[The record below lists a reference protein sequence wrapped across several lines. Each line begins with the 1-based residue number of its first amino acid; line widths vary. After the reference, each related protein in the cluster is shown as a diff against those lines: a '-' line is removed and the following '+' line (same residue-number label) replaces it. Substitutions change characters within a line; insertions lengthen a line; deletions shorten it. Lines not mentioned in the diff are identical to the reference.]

1 MPKSEF
7 QSTLLDS
14 RLQDLPRNIAPERD
28 LWPSIERNIQR
39 SQRRLLTVA
48 IAAGVAV
55 ISIALVLN
63 FSLQPAT
70 EENLAVIPSTG
81 KSLDWMRQTAD
92 LQQMKAGLQPVLNQQ
107 LALLDPETRGVV
119 MENLAIIEQARTK
132 IASALQMHP
141 QSAVLNNQYLQLWQ
155 QEMAVY
161 RKVSSYSYKL

>member
-92 LQQMKAGLQPVLNQQ
+92 LQQMKAGLHRSEPTVSAIGSGNTWCSDGESCHHRTGTDQDCIC
-107 LALLDPETRGVV
+107 LAD
-119 MENLAIIEQARTK
+119 
-132 IASALQMHP
+132 ASTER
-141 QSAVLNNQYLQLWQ
+141 SAQ
-155 QEMAVY
+155 
-161 RKVSSYSYKL
+161 